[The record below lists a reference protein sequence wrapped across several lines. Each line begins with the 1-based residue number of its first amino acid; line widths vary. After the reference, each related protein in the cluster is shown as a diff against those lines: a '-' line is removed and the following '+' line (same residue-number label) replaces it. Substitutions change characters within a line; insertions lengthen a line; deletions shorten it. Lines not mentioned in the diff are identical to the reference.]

1 MLVLPVAGFSQ
12 PNPIGFPRH
21 ARAGDMAERETA
33 LALTDEEKLCL
44 PRKR

>member
-1 MLVLPVAGFSQ
+1 MVLPVDGSSQ
-12 PNPIGFPRH
+12 PNPNGFPRH

-33 LALTDEEKLCL
+33 LALTDEETLCL